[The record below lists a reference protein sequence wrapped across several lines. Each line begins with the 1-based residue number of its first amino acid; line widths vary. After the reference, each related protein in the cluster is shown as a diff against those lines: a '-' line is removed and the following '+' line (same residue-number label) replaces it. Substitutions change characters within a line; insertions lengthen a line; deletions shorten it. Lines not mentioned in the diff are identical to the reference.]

1 MIKKAILSLVFL
13 LLWCV
18 RTDAQALE
26 EVVTMHYEGQPLKTV
41 LADITLHY
49 GVQFTYS
56 SKIVPVNQMVSFVVR
71 EEPLSAALG
80 QLFDQNAL
88 AHAKIGNQIVI
99 KPRKKA
105 AVVEPPKKKVEKIG
119 MLETNL
125 PRNLKQQS
133 PLYHDAREVERLA
146 MYHRVK
152 YRHIASIQSKNFDS
166 VEGGGDQVIKW
177 DSERL
182 SSLTEEIQSEEPFT
196 RLAQVSILPYV
207 GTNALKS
214 NEVTNNFSLNLF
226 WGTNGGVEGVEVGGF
241 VNTIKN
247 DVKGVQVAGL
257 GNSVGNDVV
266 GTQVSGLFNS
276 AGGEL
281 EGAQVSGLFNYAK
294 EAKAVQVSSLFNFSP
309 TAFTGVQVSSL
320 FNVSG
325 KGEGVQVSGLF
336 NANKGSARTQ
346 ISGLMNVAGDI
357 SGGQVSSLMN
367 VARKVKG
374 FQIGLINVA
383 DTVSGVPIGLLNIV
397 KRGYNRVELASNEAL
412 FANFSLKLGARSFYN
427 IFHIG
432 IRWDK
437 TAYDNGLGQ
446 QQVDILNSWGLG
458 YGIGTAIPFNQWLL
472 MNIEALAIHINET
485 EEWTDELN
493 MLTQLKILFDIRV
506 GRRTSFFVGP
516 SGNLMISRLYDPDTN
531 TIGSNIMPYTL
542 YEETNGDTNTKM
554 WVGFNAGVRF

>member
-1 MIKKAILSLVFL
+1 MIKKGILSLVYVLFL
-13 LLWCV
+13 LV
-18 RTDAQALE
+18 GGTAQE
-26 EVVTMHYEGQPLKTV
+26 MQQVVSMNYDGQPLKTV
-41 LADITLHY
+41 LDDITQHY
-49 GVQFTYS
+49 GVHFTYS
-56 SKIVPVNQMVSFVVR
+56 SKIVPVDRRVNFAVE
-71 EEPLSAALG
+71 EEPLSTALG
-80 QLFDQNAL
+80 QLFDQNSL
-88 AHAKIGNQIVI
+88 SHAKIGDQIVI
-99 KPRKKA
+99 KPL
-105 AVVEPPKKKVEKIG
+105 KKKPQPPVKRIERIG
-119 MLETNL
+119 LLETNL
-125 PRNLKQQS
+125 PKRLKQQT
-133 PLYHDAREVERLA
+133 PLYHDAREEERVA
-146 MYHRVK
+146 MYNRIK
-152 YRHIASIQSKNFDS
+152 YRHIPSIQGKNFNS
-166 VEGGGDQVIKW
+166 VAGGGDQVVEW
-177 DSERL
+177 DTERVN
-182 SSLTEEIQSEEPFT
+182 SLTEDIQSEEPFT

-207 GTNALKS
+207 GTNAFKS
-214 NEVTNNFSLNLF
+214 DEVTNNFSLNLF

-257 GNSVGNDVV
+257 GNTVGNDVV
-266 GTQVSGLFNS
+266 GTQVSGLFNTT
-276 AGGEL
+276 GGEL

-309 TAFTGVQVSSL
+309 AAFTGVQVSTL

-325 KGEGVQVSGLF
+325 RGEGVQVSGLF

-346 ISGLMNVAGDI
+346 VSGLMNVAGDI

-383 DTVSGVPIGLLNIV
+383 DTISGVPIGLLNIV
-397 KRGYNRVELASNEAL
+397 KKGYNRVELASNEAL
-412 FANFSLKLGARSFYN
+412 FANFSLKLGAKAFYN
-427 IFHIG
+427 IFHVG

-458 YGIGTAIPFNQWLL
+458 YGFGTAIPLNPWFLINV
-472 MNIEALAIHINET
+472 EALAIHINET
-485 EEWTDELN
+485 EEWTNELN

-531 TIGSNIMPYTL
+531 TFGSNIMPYTL
-542 YEETNGDTNTKM
+542 YDETNGNTNTKM